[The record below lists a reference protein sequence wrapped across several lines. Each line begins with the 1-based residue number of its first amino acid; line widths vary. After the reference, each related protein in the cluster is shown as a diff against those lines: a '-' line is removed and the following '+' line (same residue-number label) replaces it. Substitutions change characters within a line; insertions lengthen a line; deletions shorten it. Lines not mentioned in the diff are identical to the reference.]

1 MPKKRTLS
9 VDEAA
14 KHIGVTPQRI
24 SQLLQQ
30 KRIQGAKKKP
40 GRPWRIPHPPEV
52 IPSSLHP
59 HWRIPHPPEV
69 IPSSLH
75 PHNPPPRGHL
85 SAKQAGEL
93 LGLSSGRVR
102 QLIRSGR
109 IPGAKMQA
117 NDKWIV
123 PQPFTV
129 LPVKQDNRQK
139 PAPSELSTKSI

>member
-40 GRPWRIPHPPEV
+40 GRP
-52 IPSSLHP
+52 
-59 HWRIPHPPEV
+59 WRIPHPPEV